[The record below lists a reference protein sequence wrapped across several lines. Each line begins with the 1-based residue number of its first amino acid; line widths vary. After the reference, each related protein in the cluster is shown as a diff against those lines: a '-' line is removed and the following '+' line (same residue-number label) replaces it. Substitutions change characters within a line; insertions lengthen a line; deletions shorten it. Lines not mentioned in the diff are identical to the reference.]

1 MDQTIIR
8 ANAFL
13 KEHIHTIAHNTI
25 MKSIFLIATIL
36 LSSIYSL
43 SFAQNSSPRPITRE
57 DSLHIE
63 STISIELERL
73 EDSLQSLDKFYI
85 DELFIEFKSDTFA
98 IERRRE
104 MKMDINWSTAGMNN
118 ATYEAEKEYDHL
130 LNKYYQ
136 KLMRRLDNED
146 KLVLRDAQRDWI
158 TFRDSEHEII
168 RMLTKTTYS
177 GGGTIQ
183 TTISAGQYLEF
194 TKSRVVDLYRYLARM
209 M

>member
-1 MDQTIIR
+1 
-8 ANAFL
+8 
-13 KEHIHTIAHNTI
+13 
-25 MKSIFLIATIL
+25 MKSILFITLIL
-36 LSSIYSL
+36 LTNIYSI
-43 SFAQNSSPRPITRE
+43 SFAQNSSPRPITLE

-63 STISIELERL
+63 RTISIELEQL
-73 EDSLQSLDKFYI
+73 EDSLLSLDKFYI

-98 IERRRE
+98 IEKRRE

-136 KLMRRLDNED
+136 KLMRRLDKED
-146 KLVLRDAQRDWI
+146 KLILRDAQRDWI
-158 TFRDSEHEII
+158 TFRDSEHEVI
-168 RMLTKTTYS
+168 RMLTKTKYS

-183 TTISAGQYLEF
+183 TTISAAHYLEF
-194 TKSRVVDLYRYLARM
+194 TRSRVVELYRYLARM